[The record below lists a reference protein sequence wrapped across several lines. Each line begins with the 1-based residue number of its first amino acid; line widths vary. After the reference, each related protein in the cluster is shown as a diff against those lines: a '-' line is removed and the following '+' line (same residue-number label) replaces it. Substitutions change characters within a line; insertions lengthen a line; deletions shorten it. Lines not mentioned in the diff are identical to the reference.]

1 MERRKYLYGI
11 GAAAGMLVLILDGKT
26 ALAGAR
32 SGIELCLMTVI
43 PALFPFIVLS
53 ILLSNSLLGASI
65 PLLRP
70 VGKILKM
77 PAGTESLLLCAFLG
91 GYPSGAVAVSE
102 AFRAGS
108 LSKDT
113 AERLLSFCN
122 NAGPAFLF
130 GMTLSLFPDAKTAWV
145 LWGIHILG
153 AMTVGLVMPGTEAAP
168 VELKKKR
175 GANSEII
182 KVSVTVMASVC
193 AWVILFRIL
202 IAFLDRWLL
211 WLLPAEFKVALIGF
225 LELSNGCCCLA
236 LISDMRIRMILCSG
250 MLAFGGLCVTMQT
263 VSGVKGLG
271 MKRYFIGKI
280 LQFLFS
286 ILLSAALVFDFWWI
300 LPIFVAAVFLFSG
313 RSKNISGNSVP
324 TGV

>member
-53 ILLSNSLLGASI
+53 ILLSGALLGASI
-65 PLLRP
+65 PPLRP

-108 LSKDT
+108 LSKGT

-130 GMTLSLFPDAKTAWV
+130 GMTLSLFPDAGAAWL
-145 LWGIHILG
+145 LWGIHILS
-153 AMTVGLVMPGTEAAP
+153 ALAVGILIPGKEYSP
-168 VELKKKR
+168 VKLKK
-175 GANSEII
+175 GGSSIGVI
-182 KVSVTVMASVC
+182 KKAITVMATVC
-193 AWVILFRIL
+193 AWVILFRI
-202 IAFLDRWLL
+202 IITFLDRWIL
-211 WLLPAEFKVALIGF
+211 WLFPPEVRVAVIGV
-225 LELSNGCCCLA
+225 LELSNGCCSLA
-236 LISDMRIRMILCSG
+236 LVNDVRVRLILCSG
-250 MLAFGGLCVTMQT
+250 MLALGGLCVTMQT
-263 VSGVKGLG
+263 VSSVRGLK
-271 MKRYFIGKI
+271 MNQYYLGKI
-280 LQFLFS
+280 LQFVCS
-286 ILLSAALVFDFWWI
+286 ILLSAAAVFHFWWVF
-300 LPIFVAAVFLFSG
+300 PIFVVAVYLFSG
-313 RSKNISGNSVP
+313 RSKKISGNSVP
-324 TGV
+324 TRV